1 MQRQGSI
8 GGSAANRIRVTGAI
22 LLVAHLALVAWLTL
36 RPLDVPWVRPANLR
50 PLAGLRADLA
60 LGWPQAG
67 LRIGE
72 GLALLAPLGVLLPM
86 ADGRL
91 TVSPLASLL
100 RTVAAGALISLGIAL
115 MQTGVPGR
123 VVDVDVLLLNTAG
136 VLLAHLTVVPAGR
149 AWLRRRIRSTAGERE
164 GYGRRGG
171 FGGRGGLGGVP
182 RGISGEVPGGHDGY
196 RAGEARGADRAAG
209 AGSSGAAGGAVRVR
223 GELSQGRTPT
233 IPRVGIAP

>member
-8 GGSAANRIRVTGAI
+8 GGTAANRIRVTGAI

-36 RPLDVPWVRPANLR
+36 RPLDVPWVRPANLH

-60 LGWPQAG
+60 LGWPEAA
-67 LRIGE
+67 LRIGR
-72 GLALLAPLGVLLPM
+72 GLGLLAPLGVLLPM

-91 TVSPLASLL
+91 TVSKLASLF
-100 RTVAAGALISLGIAL
+100 RTAAAGALISLGIAL
-115 MQTGVPGR
+115 LQTGVPGR

-149 AWLRRRIRSTAGERE
+149 AWLRRR
-164 GYGRRGG
+164 RGG
-171 FGGRGGLGGVP
+171 GVPEDEYGGRGGRGGLGGVP
-182 RGISGEVPGGHDGY
+182 EGVSGGFAAGWDGY
-196 RAGEARGADRAAG
+196 QAGGTRGTDRLAG
-209 AGSSGAAGGAVRVR
+209 AGFAGPAGGAVSVR
-223 GELSQGRTPT
+223 GELPQGLTPT

>member
-36 RPLDVPWVRPANLR
+36 RPLDVPWVRPANLH
-50 PLAGLRADLA
+50 PLTGLRADLA
-60 LGWPQAG
+60 LGWPEAG
-67 LRIGE
+67 RRIGE

-86 ADGRL
+86 TAGRL
-91 TVSPLASLL
+91 RVSGLASLF
-100 RTVAAGALISLGIAL
+100 RTAAAGALISLGIAL
-115 MQTGVPGR
+115 LQTGVPGR

-149 AWLRRRIRSTAGERE
+149 AWLRRRLGGGGVPEE
-164 GYGRRGG
+164 GYGHR
-171 FGGRGGLGGVP
+171 GGRGGLGGVP
-182 RGISGEVPGGHDGY
+182 EGISQGASGGCEGYPGGEVH
-196 RAGEARGADRAAG
+196 GADRVAG
-209 AGSSGAAGGAVRVR
+209 AGVAGPAGGAVSVR